1 MSSVK
6 LSNCLFPSNIP
17 SKDIH
22 FFKISQPAEIGLK
35 NKYFEEQ
42 VHWVPLIMS
51 ISLGWDK
58 VDTIRR
64 VCIVQYRIV
73 FSFHLVK
80 RINGLDLG
88 WDRKVRYCP
97 LFGNRL
103 LGVKL
108 IGWEQNSRWTLS
120 RAKTPFISGVKT
132 GCTLVLWL
140 YIRELEWDECKRKVQ
155 RCLSDNRLSFS
166 ELFDDTLLVFNVRRL
181 CVVVDSLI
189 SALKVY
195 NCLISKWFWQA
206 ELRYV
211 VARLSYCTKIFSA
224 SNKKV
229 SSVFSLLS

>member
-120 RAKTPFISGVKT
+120 WPRLRLFLVWKQGVRWSCDCTSGNLNETSVREKSRGVYLT
-132 GCTLVLWL
+132 IGWVFQSYLMILCLCLTWEDYAWLWIVLLVPWKCIIVWFPNGFDRQNSGMWSRGWAIVLK
-140 YIRELEWDECKRKVQ
+140 YSVPAIKRFR
-155 RCLSDNRLSFS
+155 RCL
-166 ELFDDTLLVFNVRRL
+166 
-181 CVVVDSLI
+181 
-189 SALKVY
+189 AY
-195 NCLISKWFWQA
+195 
-206 ELRYV
+206 
-211 VARLSYCTKIFSA
+211 
-224 SNKKV
+224 
-229 SSVFSLLS
+229 

>member
-1 MSSVK
+1 
-6 LSNCLFPSNIP
+6 
-17 SKDIH
+17 
-22 FFKISQPAEIGLK
+22 
-35 NKYFEEQ
+35 
-42 VHWVPLIMS
+42 MS

-58 VDTIRR
+58 VATIRR

-73 FSFHLVK
+73 FSFHLGE
-80 RINGLDLG
+80 RINRLDLG

-120 RAKTPFISGVKT
+120 PAKTSFISGVKI

-166 ELFDDTLLVFNVRRL
+166 ELFDDILLVFNVRRL
-181 CVVVDSLI
+181 CVVVDS
-189 SALKVY
+189 AVKVY
-195 NCLISKWFWQA
+195 NCVISKWFWRA